1 MASLTLLEG
10 PAGAG
15 KSQEAARMLRA
26 GEADILAD
34 LTALWAAMRGFERDG
49 EGRYPVRADDDPALA
64 LASYMRAAVVRAG
77 LREGLAV
84 AVTTGTPDMA
94 TRWAE
99 TAQEAGA
106 SFTVRTVDPGEAV
119 VRERL
124 AVDGEL
130 SPACERAIG
139 RWYRR

>member
-15 KSQEAARMLRA
+15 KSQEAARMLAA
-26 GEADILAD
+26 GEADVLAD
-34 LTALWAAMRGFERDG
+34 LTSLWAAMRGYERDG
-49 EGRYPVRADDDPALA
+49 EGRYPVRADNDPVLP
-64 LASYMRAAVVRAG
+64 LASYMRAAVVRAA

-94 TRWAE
+94 TRWAAVAEE
-99 TAQEAGA
+99 TGA
-106 SFTVRTVDPGEAV
+106 AFTVRTIDPGEAV

-124 AVDGEL
+124 AENGTL
-130 SPACERAIG
+130 SPACEKAVR
-139 RWYRR
+139 RWYRP